1 MRHKMLE
8 SYEGFSSQPTQ
19 KTEESN
25 EYMYQY
31 QRLINE
37 S

>member
-1 MRHKMLE
+1 MRHKLLE
-8 SYEGFSSQPTQ
+8 SYDGFFSQPTQ

-25 EYMYQY
+25 EYQY